1 MLTKSSYLVVLVL
14 LVLALTTTPCTAFHS
29 SSLLYRP
36 SIINIHKTK
45 FTSACLSQKN
55 ERNDFRNDQ
64 DIAKLHSKATNL
76 AIIEQLLTG
85 ATGQEDSSALVQ
97 VQLVGTGDI
106 GPASSLTKCL
116 FLAKKRE
123 SYQFDS
129 SPSSEYEYSQ
139 SLPIPL
145 PYSRANNIIK
155 LLSFAYRGEPISKSL
170 CLTLNPLLVNRDFAL
185 FDSLPFSQ
193 WTIDPLMKNRD
204 ASQNPI
210 AEKYHLGKRDAF
222 NRFFGK
228 DWYGRSL
235 SIGNLAARAKYML
248 EGEEIATVT
257 ADSEEENTVAV
268 SLAQRVLELEVKEA
282 RMAVAE
288 AEEQS
293 AILRAE
299 LGQYELDEIS
309 DEVLLANYD
318 ALESGL
324 QAVQDAKQALE
335 DTEDALSSMT
345 KAGPGSGSNDS
356 FASGFLSA
364 IAEGYKSDAPYR
376 GAQGYAPT
384 IDSKEE
390 MLQKSILPYSSPF
403 EMMKEIIDEQLNAEV
418 IGCII
423 ENSSLFSGST
433 IFGGGVVIKRKGRE
447 KKLRFNGEEVSF
459 TDSDDDFGNDG
470 IKQGEAMIVECDVD
484 EAIGMA
490 LACDVD
496 VVMTSSEWDRSKISV
511 STSFQESVD
520 NNISVMD
527 ALPSLTSSV
536 ESIKIEMQGDGK
548 MSQNTKIQAPR
559 DLNAFSIFGS
569 PSDSQEPVF
578 DTNIPVQSL
587 GEFDTLTSQD
597 KAQLLLSL
605 DSFKG
610 RLPRP
615 RTVKNGSSE
624 KLNPLDELLLPLIDE
639 SVRRQVLIRSAKE
652 RGDIDELNALE
663 LEKSRTQ
670 MAKENAA
677 LAREEG
683 KDELAATWDKEA
695 DLYSSLRADATQDEG
710 SYSRFLDRD
719 DWYERDRQRIAE
731 KNKKKFGTLLD
742 GLE

>member
-324 QAVQDAKQALE
+324 QAVQDATQALE

-433 IFGGGVVIKRKGRE
+433 IFGGGIVIQRKGRE

-559 DLNAFSIFGS
+559 DSNAFSIFGS

-615 RTVKNGSSE
+615 RTVKNGSTE

>member
-1 MLTKSSYLVVLVL
+1 MLTKSSYLVVLVV
-14 LVLALTTTPCTAFHS
+14 LVASTATSCTAFHS
-29 SSLLYRP
+29 PSVLCRP
-36 SIINIHKTK
+36 SIINIRKTR
-45 FTSACLSQKN
+45 FPSACSSQKN

-64 DIAKLHSKATNL
+64 DIAKLRSKATNL

-129 SPSSEYEYSQ
+129 SPTSEYEYPQ

-170 CLTLNPLLVNRDFAL
+170 CLTLNPLLVNRDGAL
-185 FDSLPFSQ
+185 FDSLPYSQ
-193 WTIDPLMKNRD
+193 WTIDPLLKNRD

-222 NRFFGK
+222 NRFFGR

-248 EGEEIATVT
+248 EGEEIATAT
-257 ADSEEENTVAV
+257 ADSKEENTVAV

-309 DEVLLANYD
+309 DEELLANYD

-335 DTEDALSSMT
+335 DTEDALSSMMR
-345 KAGPGSGSNDS
+345 ARPGSGSNDS

-433 IFGGGVVIKRKGRE
+433 IFGGGIVIKRKGRE

-511 STSFQESVD
+511 STVFQESGDDD
-520 NNISVMD
+520 NSIMD
-527 ALPSLTSSV
+527 ALPSLTRSV
-536 ESIKIEMQGDGK
+536 ESIQIEMQGDGK

-559 DLNAFSIFGS
+559 DSNAFSIFGS

-683 KDELAATWDKEA
+683 KDELAAMWDKEA

-719 DWYERDRQRIAE
+719 DWYERDRQRISE

>member
-1 MLTKSSYLVVLVL
+1 MLTKSSYLLIVLV
-14 LVLALTTTPCTAFHS
+14 ASTASTPCTAFHS
-29 SSLLYRP
+29 SSLLCSP
-36 SIINIHKTK
+36 SIINIHKK
-45 FTSACLSQKN
+45 RFTSACSSQKN

-64 DIAKLHSKATNL
+64 DIAKLRSKATNL

-85 ATGQEDSSALVQ
+85 STGQEDSSALVQ
-97 VQLVGTGDI
+97 LQLVGTGDI

-129 SPSSEYEYSQ
+129 SPSYESERQYEYSQ

-145 PYSRANNIIK
+145 PYSRANSIIK

-170 CLTLNPLLVNRDFAL
+170 CLTLNPLLVNRDGAL
-185 FDSLPFSQ
+185 FDSLPYSQ

-210 AEKYHLGKRDAF
+210 DEKFHLGKRDAY
-222 NRFFGK
+222 NRFFGR

-248 EGEEIATVT
+248 EGEET
-257 ADSEEENTVAV
+257 ANRKEEEVV

-293 AILRAE
+293 AILRVE
-299 LGQYELDEIS
+299 LGGCDLDEIS
-309 DEVLLANYD
+309 DDELLANYD

-335 DTEDALSSMT
+335 ETEDALSSMM
-345 KAGPGSGSNDS
+345 KAGSGSNDS

-364 IAEGYKSDAPYR
+364 ITEGYKSNAPYR
-376 GAQGYAPT
+376 GAQGYTPT

-423 ENSSLFSGST
+423 EDSSLFSGST
-433 IFGGGVVIKRKGRE
+433 IFGGGIIIKRKGRE
-447 KKLRFNGEEVSF
+447 KKLRLNGEEVSF
-459 TDSDDDFGNDG
+459 TDSDDDFGNNG

-496 VVMTSSEWDRSKISV
+496 VVMASSEWDRSKISV
-511 STSFQESVD
+511 STVFQESGDDD
-520 NNISVMD
+520 NSVMD
-527 ALPSLTSSV
+527 AVPNLTSSV
-536 ESIKIEMQGDGK
+536 ESIKIEMQGNGK
-548 MSQNTKIQAPR
+548 MSENTKIQAPR
-559 DLNAFSIFGS
+559 DANEFSIFGS
-569 PSDSQEPVF
+569 PSNSQQPVF

-587 GEFDTLTSQD
+587 GEFDTLTVQD

-615 RTVKNGSSE
+615 RTLKSGSSE
-624 KLNPLDELLLPLIDE
+624 KLDPLDELLLPLIDE
-639 SVRRQVLIRSAKE
+639 SVRRQVLIRSAEE
-652 RGDIDELNALE
+652 RGDTDELNVLE
-663 LEKSRTQ
+663 LEKSRKQ
-670 MAKENAA
+670 MAKENAV

-683 KDELAATWDKEA
+683 KDELAAMWDKEA
-695 DLYSSLRADATQDEG
+695 YFYSTLRADATQDEG

-719 DWYERDRQRIAE
+719 DWYERTRQRISK
-731 KNKKKFGTLLD
+731 KNKNKFGTLLD